1 MDHPEGMLGSVV
13 VAAVENGLVVENY
26 LRNFSTDIMAGPEF
40 KDGYVIMGESPGLG
54 IEWNE
59 ELIKREG
66 ETF

>member
-1 MDHPEGMLGSVV
+1 
-13 VAAVENGLVVENY
+13 
-26 LRNFSTDIMAGPEF
+26 MAGPEF